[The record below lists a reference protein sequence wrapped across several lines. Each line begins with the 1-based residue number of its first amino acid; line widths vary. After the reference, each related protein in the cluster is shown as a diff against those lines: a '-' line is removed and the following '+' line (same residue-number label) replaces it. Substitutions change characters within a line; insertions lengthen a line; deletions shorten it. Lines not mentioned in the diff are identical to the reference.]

1 MNQAYSLAEV
11 EQEIYDT
18 YQWFHKEGG
27 VTVYPRE
34 EGNLGALWALHDL
47 LVDDEKTRM
56 TAEEIEVE
64 YGRAYV

>member
-1 MNQAYSLAEV
+1 MNNAYSLAEV

-34 EGNLGALWALHDL
+34 DGQLGALWHLFDL
-47 LVDDEKTRM
+47 LI
-56 TAEEIEVE
+56 EEESD
-64 YGRAYV
+64 G

>member
-1 MNQAYSLAEV
+1 MNNAYSLAEV

-34 EGNLGALWALHDL
+34 EGQLGALWALFDIL
-47 LVDDEKTRM
+47 IEEEKEDD
-56 TAEEIEVE
+56 
-64 YGRAYV
+64 